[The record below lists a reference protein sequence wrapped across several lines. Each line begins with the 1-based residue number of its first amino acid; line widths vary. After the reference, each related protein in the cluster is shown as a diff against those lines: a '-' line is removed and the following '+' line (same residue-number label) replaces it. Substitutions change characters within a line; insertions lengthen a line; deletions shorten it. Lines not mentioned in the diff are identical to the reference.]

1 MDDLDGAD
9 ADNRESPSADSPQ
22 RAVRSQGEIE
32 AAIAD
37 GISRFMLAFM
47 GRGPKSISVHLIND
61 LVIVRVQGVLT
72 AAEKHLFETLE
83 PQKGR
88 DLFKGLRTHLVESS
102 RGRLETV
109 IIDSCGIACVSMH
122 HDISTTT
129 GEEVFVFRLTDSPT
143 MRAARKK

>member
-1 MDDLDGAD
+1 MDDSDEPDTDRQPSPTAD
-9 ADNRESPSADSPQ
+9 PPQ
-22 RAVRSQGEIE
+22 QTVRSQGEIE

-37 GISRFMLAFM
+37 GISGFMLAFM

-61 LVIVRVQGVLT
+61 LVIVRVHGVLT

-102 RGRLETV
+102 RARLEMV
-109 IIDSCGIACVSMH
+109 IKDSCRTPCVSMH

-129 GEEVFVFRLTDSPT
+129 GEEVFVFRLAESPT